1 MKRRRLMR
9 YGAVGTALSG
19 LGLGSVLLAGLT
31 MPNPEVQTP
40 KSETAPA
47 SESEWNRSTA
57 EKATHRHIN
66 SMRQASGE
74 SVLMW
79 RDDVAT
85 AAREYARKIA
95 DAGQL
100 THTLNGSDPI
110 QRYQRVGITGFNGE
124 NINQTLWDRSFQTKS
139 GVKKITTIDELSLWM
154 VQQWFESPSHRRNVM
169 RPDNNAQGIGVARSG
184 SEVYAVQ
191 VFTR

>member
-1 MKRRRLMR
+1 MR
-9 YGAVGTALSG
+9 YGAIGTALSG

-31 MPNPEVQTP
+31 MPNPKVQTP
-40 KSETAPA
+40 QSQTPA
-47 SESEWNRSTA
+47 SDSEWNRSTA
-57 EKATHRHIN
+57 EKAIHRHIN
-66 SMRQASGE
+66 SMRQAREE
-74 SVLMW
+74 SALMW
-79 RDDVAT
+79 REPVAD

-110 QRYQRVGITGFNGE
+110 QRYQRVGIAGFNGE
-124 NINQTLWDRSFQTKS
+124 NINQTLWDRRFQTKS
-139 GVKKITTIDELSLWM
+139 GVKKITTVDELSLWM